1 MEIIRTNFQCEI
13 CEEQPSN
20 HISVFGDAVCG
31 ICAATEQER
40 KWEVDGLCVMCGEED
55 PTEMTGSKRVCFEC
69 YDNNFECSDNKPSVS
84 DDFLEFLPTMF
95 KGI

>member
-20 HISVFGDAVCG
+20 YVSVFGDAVCG
-31 ICAATEQER
+31 ICASDEQEH
-40 KWEVDGLCVMCGEED
+40 KWEVDGLCVMCGAED
-55 PTEMTGSKRVCFEC
+55 PVEEKECKRVC
-69 YDNNFECSDNKPSVS
+69 FECSDNKPFSAKFNSVA

-95 KGI
+95 RGE